1 LSVTLRKVCCAA
13 LSTWLLLAPVPPAVA
28 AASGPEGGPTAE
40 SPAAP
45 GSEPKARHQPAAAVA
60 IPSPQELEAAG
71 AVIGKVKIVVGDVFD
86 TGLEGEDG
94 WLYRTANRL
103 HRQTRPS
110 VIRKQLLFDE
120 GDPYDHRLVLETERN
135 LRARDYLYDAKI
147 VPVAYDGHAVDLEVR
162 TRDVWTLNPGVNFN
176 RKGGENAFGVQIEED
191 NLLGSGQSIGI
202 QWDDNVDRQ
211 TLAVSF
217 FDPHFRHSFT
227 QLGLVYADADDG
239 STKLLQ
245 LNRPFYALDVQRAGG
260 LYLFDNERNDA
271 RYVLGKNVG
280 EFQHLDEQYEIHAGR
295 SRGLQGRWVRRW
307 TAGATYERDQFAPD
321 PDEPLG
327 GPLPGDREL
336 VYPWVGFELV
346 EDSFQER
353 VNQDQIRRT
362 EDVLVGLRASARLG
376 YAAEALGSDRNALI
390 GSAYVQ
396 DGADLGERQSVFG
409 SLSASGRIESGEL
422 VNGVLAAEGRYY
434 LSTSRN
440 SKFYLAASGA
450 LTEQLDTELQL
461 LLGGDNGLRGYPLR
475 YQAGTARALF
485 TVEQRYYTKWY
496 PFRLFH
502 VGAAAFFDMGRTWGR
517 DVTGFES
524 SGLLKDVGV
533 GLRLGSSRS
542 SFGNVVH
549 IDLAFPLDGDDDIDS
564 VQLLVTTKRSF

>member
-1 LSVTLRKVCCAA
+1 LSLTPRLVCCAA
-13 LSTWLLLAPVPPAVA
+13 LGTWLLLAPSPPADAAIDGSEADSRAESRAGSA
-28 AASGPEGGPTAE
+28 AAAQAT
-40 SPAAP
+40 
-45 GSEPKARHQPAAAVA
+45 
-60 IPSPQELEAAG
+60 IPSPAELEAAG
-71 AVIGKVKIVVGDVFD
+71 AVIGRIKIVVGDVFD
-86 TGLEGEDG
+86 TRVHGEGG
-94 WLYRTANRL
+94 WLYRTANHL
-103 HRQTRPS
+103 HIQTRPS
-110 VIRKQLLFDE
+110 VIRGQLLFDE
-120 GDPYDHRLVLETERN
+120 GDPYDHRLVKETERN
-135 LRARDYLYDAKI
+135 LRARDYLYDATI
-147 VPVAYDGHAVDLEVR
+147 VPVAWDGRAVDLEVR
-162 TRDVWTLNPGVNFN
+162 TRDVWTLNPGVSFS
-176 RKGGENAFGVQIEED
+176 RKGGENTFGVQLQED
-191 NLLGSGQSIGI
+191 NLLGTGQRIGI
-202 QWDDNVDRQ
+202 EWDDNVDRQ
-211 TLAVSF
+211 SLAVSF

-227 QLGLVYADADDG
+227 QLGLAYADADDG

-245 LNRPFYALDVQRAGG
+245 INRPFYALDVRRAGG

-280 EFQHLDEQYEIHAGR
+280 EFQHVDEQYEAHLGW
-295 SRGLQGRWVRRW
+295 SQGLEGRWVRRW
-307 TAGATYERDQFAPD
+307 TAGASYERDQFAPD

-327 GPLPGDREL
+327 GPLPEDREL

-390 GSAYVQ
+390 GSARVQ
-396 DGADLGERQSVFG
+396 DGADIGERQSVFG
-409 SLSASGRIESGEL
+409 SASASGRLESGEL

-434 LSTSRN
+434 LSTSHS
-440 SKFYLAASGA
+440 SKFYAAVSGA
-450 LTEQLDTELQL
+450 VTEQLDTELQL

-517 DVTGFES
+517 DVTGQES
-524 SGLLKDVGV
+524 LGLLKDVGV

-542 SFGNVVH
+542 SFGNVLH
-549 IDLAFPLDGDDDIDS
+549 IDLAFPLDGGDDIDS
-564 VQLLVTTKRSF
+564 VQLLVTTKGSF

>member
-1 LSVTLRKVCCAA
+1 MPVTSRKVCGAA
-13 LSTWLLLAPVPPAVA
+13 LGTWLLLAWVPSA
-28 AASGPEGGPTAE
+28 AED
-40 SPAAP
+40 
-45 GSEPKARHQPAAAVA
+45 A
-60 IPSPQELEAAG
+60 IPSPEELEAAG
-71 AVIGKVKIVVGDVFD
+71 AVVGKVRVVVGDVFD
-86 TGLEGEDG
+86 TSLEGESS

-103 HRQTRPS
+103 HIQTRPS
-110 VIRKQLLFDE
+110 EIRDQLLFKE
-120 GDPYDHRLVLETERN
+120 GDPYNHRLVRETERN
-135 LRARDYLYDAKI
+135 LRARGYLYDANI
-147 VPVAYDGHAVDLEVR
+147 VPVAWDGHAVDLEVR
-162 TRDVWTLNPGVNFN
+162 TRDVWTLNPGVNFS
-176 RKGGENAFGVQIEED
+176 RKGGENTFGVQLQED
-191 NLLGSGQSIGI
+191 NLFGNGQRIGI

-211 TLAVSF
+211 TVGLSF

-227 QLGLVYADADDG
+227 QLGLAYADADDG
-239 STKLLQ
+239 STKMLQ
-245 LNRPFYALDVQRAGG
+245 LNRPFYALDVRRAGG
-260 LYLFDNERNDA
+260 IYLIDDERNHA
-271 RYVLGKNVG
+271 RYALGKNVG
-280 EFQHLDEQYEIHAGR
+280 EFEQLTEYYEVSGGW
-295 SRGLQGRWVRRW
+295 SRGLQGRGVRRW
-307 TAGATYERDQFAPD
+307 TFGAAYDRDRFAPD

-327 GPLPGDREL
+327 GPLPQDREL

-346 EDSFQER
+346 EDSFEER

-376 YAAEALGSDRNALI
+376 YAAEALGSDRNAVI
-390 GSAYVQ
+390 ASAYVQ

-409 SLSASGRIESGEL
+409 SLSASGRLESGEL

-434 LSTSRN
+434 RSTSRN
-440 SKFYLAASGA
+440 SKFYAAVSGA
-450 LTEQLDTELQL
+450 VTEQLDTELQL

-485 TVEQRYYTKWY
+485 TVEQRYYTGWY

-502 VGAAAFFDMGRTWGR
+502 VGAAAFFDVGRTWGR
-517 DVTGFES
+517 DVTGLES

-564 VQLLVTTKRSF
+564 VQLLVTTKGSF

>member
-1 LSVTLRKVCCAA
+1 LLPAPLATVTAA
-13 LSTWLLLAPVPPAVA
+13 EPGPR
-28 AASGPEGGPTAE
+28 SGPPE
-40 SPAAP
+40 SVEPATGQAP
-45 GSEPKARHQPAAAVA
+45 SGQAA

-71 AVIGKVKIVVGDVFD
+71 AVIGKVKVVVGDVFD
-86 TGLEGEDG
+86 TSIVGEDG
-94 WLYRTANRL
+94 WLYRTANHL
-103 HRQTRPS
+103 HIQTRPS
-110 VIRKQLLFDE
+110 VIRGQLLFAE
-120 GDPYDHRLVLETERN
+120 GDPYNHRLMLETERN
-135 LRARDYLYDAKI
+135 LRAQDYLYDAQI
-147 VPVAYDGHAVDLEVR
+147 VPVAWDGHVVDLEVR

-176 RKGGENAFGVQIEED
+176 RKGGENAFGVQLEED
-191 NLLGSGQSIGI
+191 NLLGTGQQIGI

-211 TLAVSF
+211 TLSVSF

-227 QLGLVYADADDG
+227 QLGLAYADADDG
-239 STKLLQ
+239 STKLLN
-245 LNRPFYALDVQRAGG
+245 LNRPFYALDVRRAGG
-260 LYLFDNERNDA
+260 LHLFDNERNDA

-280 EFQHLDEQYEIHAGR
+280 EFNHLSEYYQAHAGW

-307 TAGATYERDQFAPD
+307 TAGATYDRNRFAPD
-321 PDEPLG
+321 PAEPLG
-327 GPLPGDREL
+327 GPLPEDREL

-376 YAAEALGSDRNALI
+376 YASEALGSDRDALI

-396 DGADLGERQSVFG
+396 DGADLDARQSVFG
-409 SLSASGRIESGEL
+409 SMSASGRIESGEL
-422 VNGVLAAEGRYY
+422 VNGVLSAEGRYY
-434 LSTSRN
+434 LATSRN
-440 SKFYLAASGA
+440 SKFYAAISGA
-450 LTEQLDTELQL
+450 VTEQLDTELQL

-564 VQLLVTTKRSF
+564 VQLLVTTKGSF

>member
-1 LSVTLRKVCCAA
+1 MPVTSRKVCGAA
-13 LSTWLLLAPVPPAVA
+13 LGTWLLLAWVPSA
-28 AASGPEGGPTAE
+28 AED
-40 SPAAP
+40 
-45 GSEPKARHQPAAAVA
+45 A
-60 IPSPQELEAAG
+60 IPSPEELEAAG
-71 AVIGKVKIVVGDVFD
+71 AVVGKVTVVVGDVFD
-86 TGLEGEDG
+86 TSLEGESS

-103 HRQTRPS
+103 HIETRPS
-110 VIRKQLLFDE
+110 VIRDQLLFEE
-120 GDPYDHRLVLETERN
+120 GDPYNHRLVRETERN
-135 LRARDYLYDAKI
+135 LRARGYLYDANI
-147 VPVAYDGHAVDLEVR
+147 VPVAWDGHAVDLEVR
-162 TRDVWTLNPGVNFN
+162 TRDVWTLNPGVSFS
-176 RKGGENAFGVQIEED
+176 RKGGENTFGVQLQED
-191 NLLGSGQSIGI
+191 NLLGNGQRIGI

-211 TLAVSF
+211 SIGLSF
-217 FDPHFRHSFT
+217 FDPHFMHSFT
-227 QLGLVYADADDG
+227 QLGLAYADADDG
-239 STKLLQ
+239 STKMLQ
-245 LNRPFYALDVQRAGG
+245 LNRPFYALDVRRAGG
-260 LYLFDNERNDA
+260 IHLIDDERNHA
-271 RYVLGKNVG
+271 RYALGKNVG
-280 EFQHLDEQYEIHAGR
+280 EFEQLTEYYEVSGGR

-307 TAGATYERDQFAPD
+307 TFGAAYDRDRFAPD

-327 GPLPGDREL
+327 GPLPQDREL

-346 EDSFQER
+346 EDSFEER

-376 YAAEALGSDRNALI
+376 YAAEALGSDRNAVI
-390 GSAYVQ
+390 ASAYVQ

-409 SLSASGRIESGEL
+409 SVSASGRLESGEL

-434 LSTSRN
+434 RSTSRN
-440 SKFYLAASGA
+440 SKFYAAVSGA
-450 LTEQLDTELQL
+450 VTEQLDTELQL

-485 TVEQRYYTKWY
+485 TVEQRYYTGWY

-517 DVTGFES
+517 DVTGLES

-564 VQLLVTTKRSF
+564 VQLLVTTKGSF

>member
-1 LSVTLRKVCCAA
+1 LPVTLRKVCGAA
-13 LSTWLLLAPVPPAVA
+13 LGTWLLLAWVPSA
-28 AASGPEGGPTAE
+28 AED
-40 SPAAP
+40 
-45 GSEPKARHQPAAAVA
+45 A
-60 IPSPQELEAAG
+60 IPSPEELEAAG
-71 AVIGKVKIVVGDVFD
+71 AVVGKVRVVVGDVFD
-86 TGLEGEDG
+86 TSLEGESS

-103 HRQTRPS
+103 HIETRPS
-110 VIRKQLLFDE
+110 VIRDQLLFKE
-120 GDPYDHRLVLETERN
+120 GDPYDHRLLRETERN
-135 LRARDYLYDAKI
+135 LRARGYLYDANI
-147 VPVAYDGHAVDLEVR
+147 VPVAWDGHAVDLEVR
-162 TRDVWTLNPGVNFN
+162 TRDVWTLNPGVSFS
-176 RKGGENAFGVQIEED
+176 RKGGENTFGVQLQED
-191 NLLGSGQSIGI
+191 NLLGNGQRIGI

-211 TLAVSF
+211 SVGLSF
-217 FDPHFRHSFT
+217 FDPHFMHSFT
-227 QLGLVYADADDG
+227 QLGLAYADADDG
-239 STKLLQ
+239 STKMLQ
-245 LNRPFYALDVQRAGG
+245 LNRPFYALDVRRAGG
-260 LYLFDNERNDA
+260 IYLIEDERNDA
-271 RYVLGKNVG
+271 RYALGKNVG
-280 EFQHLDEQYEIHAGR
+280 EFAHLTEYYEVSGGW

-307 TAGATYERDQFAPD
+307 TFGAAYDRDRFAPD

-327 GPLPGDREL
+327 GPLPQDREL

-346 EDSFQER
+346 EDSFEER

-376 YAAEALGSDRNALI
+376 YAAEALGSDRNAVI
-390 GSAYVQ
+390 ASAYVQ

-409 SLSASGRIESGEL
+409 SVSASGRLESGEL

-434 LSTSRN
+434 RSTSRN
-440 SKFYLAASGA
+440 SKFYAAVSGA
-450 LTEQLDTELQL
+450 VAEQLDTELQL

-485 TVEQRYYTKWY
+485 TVEQRYYTGWY

-517 DVTGFES
+517 DVTGLES

-564 VQLLVTTKRSF
+564 VQLLVTTKGSF